1 MRSRWT
7 NQYLY
12 FLFICPYQ
20 QLNLKPQPKTDVE
33 TNELWNWD
41 VAEAFIGSDMQNIR
55 KYKEFEVSP
64 RGEWVDLDIN
74 LDTPH
79 HEDGW
84 IWNSGFT
91 VAARIDELEPAI
103 GFQRV
108 PLVHVAVH
116 QHRSFI
122 VMRGNSP
129 AGTAERLLD
138 RRLGAW
144 SVQIGP
150 GLGDEL
156 RQPPAFLGTRWQPQ
170 AGGGSPH
177 LGRTQA
183 PPGVPGV
190 VCGSE
195 KMASHFRW
203 FETLPVF
210 LRQQRVIRCQV
221 RH

>member
-1 MRSRWT
+1 MLLPNVFMLCAILLQGNEPGVLASMYAARDVAPNTDPNSEFWRAAPNIVAERDSFGKLVAGHRTEVRSRWT

-91 VAARIDELEPAI
+91 VAARIDEAAKI
-103 GFQRV
+103 WY
-108 PLVHVAVH
+108 AC
-116 QHRSFI
+116 
-122 VMRGNSP
+122 MRIPYESVDSKP
-129 AGTAERLLD
+129 PSAGT
-138 RRLGAW
+138 
-144 SVQIGP
+144 V
-150 GLGDEL
+150 L
-156 RQPPAFLGTRWQPQ
+156 R
-170 AGGGSPH
+170 
-177 LGRTQA
+177 
-183 PPGVPGV
+183 
-190 VCGSE
+190 
-195 KMASHFRW
+195 
-203 FETLPVF
+203 
-210 LRQQRVIRCQV
+210 
-221 RH
+221 